1 MTKEK
6 KRKLHP
12 IVEKALKMAYQGI
25 EPVEFD
31 DYAVEQIQELL
42 RERFGKSDLVDAVMD
57 LINLAGLLNE
67 QGCRSASLKIL
78 MAVSITADALKDLN
92 ESRKNTSN
100 E

>member
-12 IVEKALKMAYQGI
+12 IVEKALKMAYHGI

-31 DYAVEQIQELL
+31 DYAVEQIQDLL
-42 RERFGKSDLVDAVMD
+42 RERFGKLDLVDAVID
-57 LINLAGLLNE
+57 LINLAGLLDD
-67 QGCRSASLKIL
+67 QGCHSASLKIL
-78 MAVSITADALKDLN
+78 IAVSITADALKDLN
-92 ESRKNTSN
+92 ENRKYTSN